1 MTYHCR
7 PLKNPVAVLALAGLA
22 TFATAQPDP
31 AGRWEGTIGPGVIDL
46 GIVVVLEPDAG
57 TWTGSID
64 IPVQGAVEL
73 PLRDVIVEGTRVRFA
88 IDGVPGD
95 PTFDGLLDGDRLEGT
110 FVQGGQEL
118 TFELT
123 RFGEGAVGPAAG
135 PAVEPAY
142 LGQWEGLLGP
152 GVIDLAV
159 IVRFSE
165 QEGTLIGHI
174 DVPLQSLE
182 NLPLEIREVGPE
194 GITFAIPGIPGD
206 PTFVGSLEG
215 DTLSGDFSQA
225 GGGLTFELTRLAEGE
240 VPTGLVRPQEPLPPF
255 PYEQEEVAYLNEGVE
270 LAGTL
275 TLPAGPGPHPAVIM
289 ITGSGPQDRDEA
301 LAGHKPFLVVA
312 DALTRAGFAVL
323 RSDDRGVGGSG
334 GDLAQATYDDL
345 VGDVLSAVALLRSR
359 SDIDPGRV
367 GLFGHSEGG
376 LLAPL
381 AADRSSDVAFV
392 VLMAGPAV
400 SSLEVLKIQNLLIYR
415 LAGADEATIEDQLAY
430 LDDLYE
436 LMVRG
441 DLAGVEELVRDQ
453 VEEQLEALPAEQ
465 RLDPVERQAIIAA
478 QVASTATPAFRSF
491 MLYDPQPVL
500 RRLTVPVLAFYGK
513 LDIQVPA
520 VQSAGRLSG
529 ALRVAGNSDY
539 TVEVFD
545 GLNHLMQPAITGAIE
560 EYGQIETTIAP
571 EVLEL
576 VIDWLAARFL
586 DRP

>member
-1 MTYHCR
+1 MTYRCR
-7 PLKNPVAVLALAGLA
+7 PLKNAVAVLTLAGLA

-31 AGRWEGTIGPGVIDL
+31 AGRWEGTVGPGVIDL

-57 TWTGSID
+57 AWTGSID
-64 IPVQGAVEL
+64 IPVQGVVEL
-73 PLRDVIVEGTRVRFA
+73 PLRDVFVEGTRVRFA

-95 PTFDGLLDGDRLEGT
+95 PTFDGLLSGDRLEGT

-123 RFGEGAVGPAAG
+123 RFGEGVAGPVAGPAA
-135 PAVEPAY
+135 EPAY

-152 GVIDLAV
+152 GVIDLGV
-159 IVRFSE
+159 IIRFSE
-165 QEGTLIGHI
+165 QEGALIGHI
-174 DVPLQSLE
+174 DIPLQSLE

-215 DTLSGDFSQA
+215 DTLSGDFTQA
-225 GGGLTFELTRLAEGE
+225 GSGLSFELTRLAEGE

-255 PYEQEEVAYLNEGVE
+255 PYEQEEEVYLNEGVE
-270 LAGTL
+270 LSGTL
-275 TLPAGPGPHPAVIM
+275 TLPEGPGPHPAVIM

-334 GDLAQATYDDL
+334 GDLAQATFDDL

-376 LLAPL
+376 FLAPL

-400 SSLEVLKIQNLLIYR
+400 SSLEVLKIQNRLIYQ

-436 LMVRG
+436 LMVGG
-441 DLAGVEELVRDQ
+441 DLAGAEELVRDQ
-453 VEEQLEALPAEQ
+453 VEEQLDMLPAEQ
-465 RLDPVERQAIIAA
+465 RLDPVERQAIIEA
-478 QVASTATPAFRSF
+478 QVASVATPAFRSF

-520 VQSAGRLSG
+520 VQSAGRMSG

-560 EYGQIETTIAP
+560 EYGQIEITIAP

-576 VIDWLAARFL
+576 VIDWLALRFL